1 MSRRNDAANGGAGGT
16 GGATL
21 ALPATTE
28 ASLESG
34 SLFFIGNA
42 TVLLRYAGFTLLT
55 DPNFLHRGEVAHL
68 GYGLRTTRLTDPAM
82 RLEDLP
88 PLDLIVLSH
97 MHEDHFDRGVQQQLD
112 RAIPIV
118 TTREATSAL
127 TALGFTATHALDT
140 WQTFTAVKGDVTL
153 RITAMPGTH
162 APGLLSRLLPP
173 VMGSL
178 LEFQRASGE
187 ALLRLYITGDTLIH
201 EQLREIPRRYPAID
215 LALLHLGGTR
225 VVGLL
230 VTMDAGQGVEMLRIV
245 APRTAIPIHY
255 DDYTVFTSSLDDFK
269 RAVGEAGLPT
279 TVQYLDRGD
288 TYTFAVPAAPAVPAA
303 HRSDTPGSG
312 TTSPG
317 TNPSAQPADGQAR
330 PGLLA
335 AALDGMIGGAIGTA
349 AMSLLMLAARRAG
362 LVGELPPERI
372 TAAALDA
379 LDLKERPRL
388 LQDALAALVHFTFGG
403 VAGAIFAVTTR
414 LPRLP
419 RLPVPPGVLGALYG
433 SLIWVVS
440 YAGWIPA
447 LGLLPPP
454 SRDEPGRP
462 PLMVL
467 AHGLYG
473 WTLATYVKRRA
484 SRSQE

>member
-1 MSRRNDAANGGAGGT
+1 MPERHDAWRDPADT
-16 GGATL
+16 PTL
-21 ALPATTE
+21 TLLAATTE
-28 ASLESG
+28 AAVESG

-68 GYGLRTTRLTDPAM
+68 GYGLQTTRLTDPAM
-82 RLEDLP
+82 RLEELP
-88 PLDLIVLSH
+88 PLDLVVLSH
-97 MHEDHFDRGVQQQLD
+97 MHEDHFDRGVQQRLD

-118 TTREATSAL
+118 TTREAAAAL
-127 TALGFTATHALDT
+127 TALGFRASHALDT

-187 ALLRLYITGDTLIH
+187 TLLRLYITGDTLIH

-225 VVGLL
+225 VVGLM
-230 VTMDAGQGVEMLRIV
+230 VTMDARQGVEMLRIV

-255 DDYTVFTSSLDDFK
+255 DDYTVMTSSLNDFK
-269 RAVGEAGLPT
+269 RAVEEAGLPT

-288 TYTFAVPAAPAVPAA
+288 TYTFDVPTAPAASAA
-303 HRSDTPGSG
+303 GRSDTRS
-312 TTSPG
+312 
-317 TNPSAQPADGQAR
+317 SAAAPTDMDTPTRPPDGQAWR
-330 PGLLA
+330 GALA
-335 AALDGMIGGAIGTA
+335 AALDGVIGGMMGTA
-349 AMSLLMLAARRAG
+349 MMSLLMLAARRAG

-379 LDLKERPRL
+379 LDVKQRPRL
-388 LQDALAALVHFTFGG
+388 LQDAVAVLVHFSFGG

-414 LPRLP
+414 RL
-419 RLPVPPGVLGALYG
+419 RLPVPRGVLGVLYG
-433 SLIWVVS
+433 AVIWAVS

-454 SRDEPGRP
+454 SRDEPRRP
-462 PLMVL
+462 PLMVA

-473 WTLATYVKRRA
+473 WTLAMYVKRRA
-484 SRSQE
+484 AAWSQE